1 MQPRLI
7 DKHVIVTGGA
17 RGMGASHALVL
28 ARHGAKVHIA
38 DLLHDEGRKFAH
50 SAREQGLEIHYL
62 ELDVTSEKSWEA
74 AVSEAEARWGNVD
87 VLVNNA
93 GITGQPGGF
102 LVEGLDVWNKTIAV
116 NQTGA
121 YLGIR
126 SVTPSMRR
134 AGKGSIINIS
144 SILGFIGDSEYFAY
158 NASKGAL
165 LTMTRSAALKL
176 AEENIRVNNVCP
188 GMVET
193 PMNEAE
199 VELQAYID
207 ATPMKRMAKPEEVS
221 NVVVFL
227 ASDESSFVTGTDLVV
242 DGGFLAQ

>member
-1 MQPRLI
+1 MQPRLLN
-7 DKHVIVTGGA
+7 KHILVTGGA

-38 DLLHDEGRKFAH
+38 DLLHMEGRNLAAQAQ
-50 SAREQGLEIHYL
+50 SEGLEISYL
-62 ELDVTSEKSWEA
+62 ELDVTNEDSWRA
-74 AVSEAEARWGNVD
+74 AVQAAEGRWGTIN

-102 LVEGLDVWNKTIAV
+102 AIENPEVWSKTIAV
-116 NQTGA
+116 NQTGV
-121 YLGIR
+121 YLGMR
-126 SVTPSMRR
+126 AVVPSMLK
-134 AGKGSIINIS
+134 AGSGSIINIA
-144 SILGFIGDSEYFAY
+144 SILGFVGDSEYFAY

-176 AEENIRVNNVCP
+176 AKDNIRVNTVCP
-188 GMVET
+188 GMVAT

-207 ATPMKRMAKPEEVS
+207 ATPMQRMAKPEEVS
-221 NVVVFL
+221 NAVLFL
-227 ASDESSFVTGTDLVV
+227 ASDESSYITGTDLVV